1 MILLARS
8 TCKRRRPQLQSL
20 QDVLHYKVCCCA
32 LLQLFKAGLKWI
44 YVASSNSLHIVT
56 GLDEWE
62 PCLLLDKRLIG
73 C

>member
-1 MILLARS
+1 MNDPLGQKHMQAETSAAAVIAGCLALQGLLLRPATIVQGRS
-8 TCKRRRPQLQSL
+8 EVDIC
-20 QDVLHYKVCCCA
+20 
-32 LLQLFKAGLKWI
+32 
-44 YVASSNSLHIVT
+44 SNSLHIVT